1 MIIYSIIM
9 IVLSIISFICGVLIY
24 KENKFVKRG
33 YFKKVGKK
41 KLRYIGQVI
50 MIISISP
57 LLSAL
62 VAMISEEKTAFQ
74 LAGATIIV
82 SSILSFVI
90 AEKLIKN
97 RK

>member
-1 MIIYSIIM
+1 MIVYSIIM
-9 IVLSIISFICGVLIY
+9 IVLSIIAFTCGVLIY
-24 KENKFVKRG
+24 KNNKFIMRG
-33 YFKKVGKK
+33 RLKKAGKK

-50 MIISISP
+50 MLISISP

-62 VAMISEEKTAFQ
+62 VAMLSEEKIALQ
-74 LAGATIIV
+74 LAGATIII

-90 AEKLIKN
+90 ADKLIKN